1 MADAARG
8 SFRFSEDVTSD
19 ATFVAEAPTLAALFT
34 AAADALLAVTVE
46 RPELVR
52 PLARHEVALD
62 DERLDWLLLR
72 FLNELIYLRDAE
84 GLLLRVERL
93 ALDGAD
99 APGAGLRLRATLVG
113 EPLDLT
119 RHTAASEVKAATA
132 YGLRVERAPGG
143 WAASVTL
150 DV

>member
-1 MADAARG
+1 VAGAERG
-8 SFRFSEDVTSD
+8 SFRFVDEVTSD
-19 ATFVAEAPTLAALFT
+19 ASFVAEAPTLSALFT
-34 AAADALLAVTVE
+34 AAADALLALTVE
-46 RPELVR
+46 RPDQVR
-52 PLARHEVALD
+52 ALERRDVELD

-84 GLLLRVERL
+84 GLLLRVETL
-93 ALDGAD
+93 ALDESE
-99 APGAGLRLRATLVG
+99 PLRLRATLVG

-132 YGLRVERAPGG
+132 YGLRVERAAGG
-143 WAASVTL
+143 WTASATL

>member
-1 MADAARG
+1 VADAERG
-8 SFRFSEDVTSD
+8 SFRFVEGATSD
-19 ATFVAEAPTLAALFT
+19 ASFVADAPTLSALFT
-34 AAADALLAVTVE
+34 AAADALLALTVE

-52 PLARHEVALD
+52 ARVRHELELD

-93 ALDGAD
+93 TLDEAE
-99 APGAGLRLRATLVG
+99 PLRLRATLVG

-132 YGLRVERAPGG
+132 YGLRVERANGG
-143 WAASVTL
+143 WTASATL

>member
-1 MADAARG
+1 MPQAERG
-8 SFRFSEDVTSD
+8 SFRFVDEVTSD
-19 ATFVAEAPTLAALFT
+19 ASFVAEAETLPALFG
-34 AAADALLAVTVE
+34 AAADALLAATVE
-46 RPELVR
+46 RPEAVR
-52 PLARHEVALD
+52 PLVRRELELD

-84 GLLLRVERL
+84 GLLLRAE
-93 ALDGAD
+93 ALEVDRAD
-99 APGAGLRLRATLVG
+99 AADSAVRLRVTLVG

-132 YGLRVERAPGG
+132 YGLRVERAPAG
-143 WAASVTL
+143 WTASVTL

>member
-1 MADAARG
+1 MAGAERG
-8 SFRFSEDVTSD
+8 SFRFVDEVTSD
-19 ATFVAEAPTLAALFT
+19 ASFVADAPTLSALFIAT
-34 AAADALLAVTVE
+34 ADALLSVTVE
-46 RPELVR
+46 RPDLVR
-52 PLARHEVALD
+52 PLVRRELALD

-84 GLLLRVERL
+84 GLLLRADEMTVE
-93 ALDGAD
+93 GAD
-99 APGAGLRLRATLVG
+99 SALRLRATLVG

-132 YGLRVERAPGG
+132 YGLRVEPAAGG
-143 WAASVTL
+143 WTASVTL

>member
-1 MADAARG
+1 MAGAERG
-8 SFRFSEDVTSD
+8 SFRFVDEVTSD
-19 ATFVAEAPTLAALFT
+19 ASFVADAPTLSALFI
-34 AAADALLAVTVE
+34 AAADALLSVTVE
-46 RPELVR
+46 RPDRVR
-52 PLARHEVALD
+52 PLVRRELALD

-84 GLLLRVERL
+84 GLLLRADEMTVE
-93 ALDGAD
+93 GAD
-99 APGAGLRLRATLVG
+99 SALRLRATLVG

-132 YGLRVERAPGG
+132 YALRVERAAGG
-143 WAASVTL
+143 WTASVTL

>member
-1 MADAARG
+1 VAGAERG
-8 SFRFSEDVTSD
+8 SFRFVDEVTSD
-19 ATFVAEAPTLAALFT
+19 ASFVAEAPTLSALFT
-34 AAADALLAVTVE
+34 AASDALLALTVE
-46 RPELVR
+46 RPDEVRALVR
-52 PLARHEVALD
+52 HELELD

-84 GLLLRVERL
+84 GLLLRVETL
-93 ALDGAD
+93 ELEDST
-99 APGAGLRLRATLVG
+99 PELRLRATLVG

-132 YGLRVERAPGG
+132 YGLRVERGAGG
-143 WAASVTL
+143 WTASATL